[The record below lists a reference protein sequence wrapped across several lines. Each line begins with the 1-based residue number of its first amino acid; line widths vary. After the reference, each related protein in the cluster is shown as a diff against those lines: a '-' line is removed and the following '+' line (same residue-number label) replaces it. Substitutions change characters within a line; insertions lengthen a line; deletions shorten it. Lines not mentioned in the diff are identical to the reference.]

1 RFDQA
6 EYCMDHG
13 RFAGAGLADDRKQPR
28 YRHLQI
34 DPIEHN
40 ALTEPDLK
48 VAHGKGRGFIDFQWL
63 TNWLTNSMLSLCFA
77 LRSCLNFIDGLNRMH
92 VTVEIMQLCL
102 ESGHTREQPSEQSYH
117 NNNVCRRHPQSSASQ
132 DKYRSEADQA
142 EIFDDNTPQF
152 RPNLI
157 HPLH

>member
-1 RFDQA
+1 MDQ
-6 EYCMDHG
+6 G
-13 RFAGAGLADDRKQPR
+13 RLAGARPADHRKQPR
-28 YRHLQI
+28 YRHLQTN
-34 DPIEHN
+34 PIEHD
-40 ALTEPDLK
+40 ALTESDLK
-48 VAHGKGRGFIDFQWL
+48 VAHGKSRRLIDFQWL
-63 TNWLTNSMLSLCFA
+63 ANSMLPLCFA
-77 LRSCLNFIDGLNRMH
+77 LRSSLNFIDGLNRMH